1 VDPFDQVRSASE
13 LLAERAMERM
23 LDLVVQAVDVNDLV
37 QQVDVDALL
46 TRVDLDALLSRVDL
60 DALLTRV
67 DLNRLLT
74 RVDIDA
80 IVQHTDIGAV
90 VLLSSGSVADKAV
103 DLVRG
108 QGVALDRLIDR
119 WVRRLLR
126 RPGPGLRA
134 PAPLST
140 GAGT

>member
-1 VDPFDQVRSASE
+1 
-13 LLAERAMERM
+13 MERM

-46 TRVDLDALLSRVDL
+46 SRVDLDALLSRVDL
-60 DALLTRV
+60 
-67 DLNRLLT
+67 NRLLA

-80 IVQHTDIGAV
+80 LVEHTDIGAI
-90 VLLSSGSVADKAV
+90 VLMSSGRAGDKAV

-108 QGVALDRLIDR
+108 QAVALDRVIDH

-126 RPGPGLRA
+126 RRGPGLA
-134 PAPLST
+134 SPGT
-140 GAGT
+140 GAGP